1 MGLGHFTKTRVHCS
15 WKGLRS
21 GAVKH
26 MSNKAVWVFQGGDA
40 YWRSH
45 LRTRGSFLSSLMK
58 EIVNHKCKYLK
69 SFEKQVQ
76 VNTNIKIVVESES
89 PI

>member
-1 MGLGHFTKTRVHCS
+1 MHCS

-58 EIVNHKCKYLK
+58 EIVNHKCK
-69 SFEKQVQ
+69 QVQ
-76 VNTNIKIVVESES
+76 VNTNIKIDVESES
-89 PI
+89 SI